1 MATYEKSKV
10 IDLEN
15 SIDYASGGVVSKQ
28 VTKNKAGNITLFSFD
43 KDQGLT
49 EDRGIFADCT
59 KCCACCT
66 RYGDTTADT
75 GHADGKCGCNITKT
89 GCCAACC
96 NCCSFSS
103 LCCKCVAG
111 EHHNAGKK
119 HQSKEHYAV

>member
-49 EDRGIFADCT
+49 EHSANYDAFVQILDGVAEVQLAGVPHHLKKGDCIIMPAQVPHALKATEPFKMLLTMIRG
-59 KCCACCT
+59 
-66 RYGDTTADT
+66 
-75 GHADGKCGCNITKT
+75 
-89 GCCAACC
+89 
-96 NCCSFSS
+96 
-103 LCCKCVAG
+103 
-111 EHHNAGKK
+111 E
-119 HQSKEHYAV
+119 E